1 MNIGS
6 PPFTSLHFLEHLY
19 SPSSGFSDLIVS
31 SYFISSRLQPQ
42 IRRIV
47 QENDMPSKDTRQ
59 TFLFSATFPDEIQ
72 SLAREFL
79 RDYVWIGVGRVGSTV
94 ENIEQRLME
103 ASSDPNVKL
112 NMLLAAINEI
122 DGRTLVFVQKK
133 RTAAWVCQCLQ
144 QYGVPAEEIHGDR
157 TQMQRE
163 HALRQFREGRTRVL
177 VATDVAARGLD
188 VPAVTHVIQFD
199 MPISTEDFDTYV
211 HRIGRTGR
219 AGKSG
224 VATSFYVAG
233 RETGEG
239 NGKIAQLILRLLQ
252 ENNQVRLTPLLDTLC
267 CVT

>member
-1 MNIGS
+1 
-6 PPFTSLHFLEHLY
+6 
-19 SPSSGFSDLIVS
+19 
-31 SYFISSRLQPQ
+31 
-42 IRRIV
+42 
-47 QENDMPSKDTRQ
+47 MPSKDTRQ
-59 TFLFSATFPDEIQ
+59 TFMFSATFPDEIQ

-94 ENIEQRLME
+94 ENIEQRLLE
-103 ASSDPNVKL
+103 ASSDPNSKM
-112 NMLLAAINEI
+112 NMLLTAINEI
-122 DGRTLVFVQKK
+122 EGRTLVFVQKK

-144 QYGVPAEEIHGDR
+144 QFGVASEEIHGDR

-199 MPISTEDFDTYV
+199 MPISSEDFDTYV

-224 VATSFYVAG
+224 VAIGSSVVG
-233 RETGEG
+233 
-239 NGKIAQLILRLLQ
+239 
-252 ENNQVRLTPLLDTLC
+252 
-267 CVT
+267 

>member
-1 MNIGS
+1 
-6 PPFTSLHFLEHLY
+6 
-19 SPSSGFSDLIVS
+19 
-31 SYFISSRLQPQ
+31 
-42 IRRIV
+42 
-47 QENDMPSKDTRQ
+47 MPSKDTRQ

-94 ENIEQRLME
+94 ENIEQRLLE
-103 ASSDPNVKL
+103 ASSDPNQKM

-122 DGRTLVFVQKK
+122 EGRTLVFVQKK

-144 QYGVPAEEIHGDR
+144 QFGVASEEIHGDR

-199 MPISTEDFDTYV
+199 MPISSEDFDTYV

-224 VATSFYVAG
+224 VATSFYVPG

-239 NGKIAQLILRLLQ
+239 NGKIAQLIMRLLQ
-252 ENNQVRLTPLLDTLC
+252 ENNQVSVSLFTISFLCILCFELLYLMDFIKMIMIRLCLIGS
-267 CVT
+267 

>member
-1 MNIGS
+1 M
-6 PPFTSLHFLEHLY
+6 
-19 SPSSGFSDLIVS
+19 
-31 SYFISSRLQPQ
+31 
-42 IRRIV
+42 
-47 QENDMPSKDTRQ
+47 
-59 TFLFSATFPDEIQ
+59 
-72 SLAREFL
+72 
-79 RDYVWIGVGRVGSTV
+79 GSTV
-94 ENIEQRLME
+94 ENIEQRLLE
-103 ASSDPNVKL
+103 ASSDPNQKM

-122 DGRTLVFVQKK
+122 EGRTLVFVQKK

-144 QYGVPAEEIHGDR
+144 QFGVASEEIHGDR

-199 MPISTEDFDTYV
+199 MPISSEDFDTYV

-224 VATSFYVAG
+224 VATSFYVPG

-239 NGKIAQLILRLLQ
+239 NGKIAQLIMRLLQ
-252 ENNQVRLTPLLDTLC
+252 ENNQVSDSLLCYKLYLYLAC
-267 CVT
+267 